1 MQRVSTSNLVPGMVT
16 AEDVYTYTN
25 KLLIKVGSEL
35 TDNLITKLEFYSIIS
50 VRITDESIAA
60 VSVPDKKEADN
71 PSYSEKIRNSQE
83 FIDFKLKFE
92 GDILKFRQV
101 MDGVVQKKLRLDLD
115 ALFKF
120 VEGFLSVDNGY
131 LSVFDMLHNLRE
143 YDDSTY
149 THCLNVSLMCNV
161 FSRWLNMHEDEQRTA
176 TLCGLLHDIG
186 KIAVPQELILKNGSL
201 TDNEYSIVKKHTI
214 EGYNILKRCGVSS
227 EIANAA
233 LMHHERS
240 DGSGYPL
247 GISNDKIDEFAKMV
261 AVIDVYDAMTSAR
274 VYRGPMCPF
283 KVIAIFES
291 EGFQKYDVR
300 YVSTFLENIVN
311 THLLQR
317 VRLSDGR
324 VGEIV
329 FINKNKLSRPTVKC
343 GETFIDLTVN
353 KDLIIEEIL

>member
-1 MQRVSTSNLVPGMVT
+1 MQRVSTSNLVPGMIT

-25 KLLIKVGSEL
+25 KLLIKAGTEL

-50 VRITDESIAA
+50 VRVTDESLAA
-60 VSVPDKKEADN
+60 VSTPAKTADN
-71 PSYSEKIRNSQE
+71 LSYSEKIKNSQE
-83 FIDFKLKFE
+83 YKDFKQKFE
-92 GDILKFRQV
+92 AEILKFQRV
-101 MDGVVQKKLRLDLD
+101 MNGVVQQKLVLDLD
-115 ALFKF
+115 TLFKF
-120 VEGFLSVDNGY
+120 VEQFLSVETGY
-131 LSVFDMLHNLRE
+131 LSVFDMLHNLRQ

-161 FSRWLNMHEDEQRTA
+161 FARWLNLSEEDRHTA

-186 KIAVPQELILKNGSL
+186 KVAVPQEIINKPSSL
-201 TDNEYSIVKKHTI
+201 TTSEYSIVKKHTI
-214 EGYNILKRCGVSS
+214 DGYNILKRCGVGSV
-227 EIANAA
+227 IANAA
-233 LMHHERS
+233 LMHHERN

-247 GISNDKIDEFAKMV
+247 GLTGDKIDEFGKMV

-274 VYRGPMCPF
+274 VYRGPLCPF

-291 EGFQKYDVR
+291 EGFQKYDVK

-329 FINKNKLSRPTVKC
+329 FINKNKLSKPTVKC
-343 GETFIDLTVN
+343 GEKFIDLAVE